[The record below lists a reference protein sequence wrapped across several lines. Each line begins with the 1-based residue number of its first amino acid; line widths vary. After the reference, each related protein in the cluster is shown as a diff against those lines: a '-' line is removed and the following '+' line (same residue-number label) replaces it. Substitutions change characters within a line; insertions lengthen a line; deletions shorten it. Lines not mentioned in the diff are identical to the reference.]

1 MADSNFIDYVKI
13 LCRSGKG
20 GAGSRH
26 FHRAKYVPKGGPDGG
41 DGGRGGNIVLKGNK
55 NMWTLLPLKFRRH
68 IFAGNGESGGA
79 GRSFGKD
86 GEDVTV
92 EVPCGTVV
100 FDAETGEYLCEV
112 RYDGEE
118 VPLGRVNYVL
128 RALRV
133 PAGSHE
139 VVLTFRPTSVS
150 TTNAIG
156 FGAIAVIL
164 LLFFGSLAYAAVK
177 HLKGNDHAA

>member
-1 MADSNFIDYVKI
+1 MADERFRDVLDGTALGEGSVAFVKYAPNE
-13 LCRSGKG
+13 LHYRTESRQG
-20 GAGSRH
+20 G
-26 FHRAKYVPKGGPDGG
+26 VM
-41 DGGRGGNIVLKGNK
+41 VLSEIYYPG
-55 NMWTLLPLKFRRH
+55 WTAT
-68 IFAGNGESGGA
+68 I
-79 GRSFGKD
+79 
-86 GEDVTV
+86 
-92 EVPCGTVV
+92 
-100 FDAETGEYLCEV
+100 
-112 RYDGEE
+112 DGEE

-164 LLFFGSLAYAAVK
+164 LLFFGSLAYAVVK